1 MEQLKKIDKKNK
13 YIHIGII
20 ILGIIFISLSAF
32 HENIWFDESYSVSI
46 ARHSFSEI
54 WNITGHD
61 VHPPL
66 YYWMLHIIWM
76 IFGDQNIAFRLFS
89 VLAIAI
95 LGVLGYTHIRKDFGE
110 KIGMLFS
117 FLVYFLPVICI
128 YSQEIRMYSLAYLL
142 VTIMAIYAYRFYK
155 SVKDKNAME
164 NQNKNLIIFAIF
176 SILSCYT
183 HYYALATAG
192 LINLILFIF
201 LIKNVLKARKQK
213 DLDVKDKKEI
223 SKPLKKFLIAAI
235 VQVIL
240 YIPWLLFL
248 IEQMTRVGG
257 GFWIQLNLN
266 TLIEV
271 PSFQFRVQT
280 DSTINATAII
290 SLIVSI
296 VLYIYMGSRIYK
308 AKKIKEKILP
318 AVISIIIYITV
329 IVAVLIISLIG
340 SPILVGRYLLTLTGL
355 YIFVFAFFMAKEERK
370 WVTGIICAVILI
382 LSFIGNYNSIKNN
395 YDTSNK
401 EVMNFMEENI
411 QKDDI
416 IIYNEIGVGGV
427 LASYFP
433 DNKQYFYNQWYWDV
447 EEAYKAYA
455 PAMETVYSYDEILDN
470 YQGRVWVVGTVGSNI
485 YKDVPKDNM
494 NTIIEAKEY
503 KIAYQNCSYQFTLF
517 EKK

>member
-1 MEQLKKIDKKNK
+1 MLFNKDNNKIMFHLLLLKNNNRAEKGINMGQLKKIDKKKK
-13 YIHIGII
+13 YLHIGII
-20 ILGIIFISLSAF
+20 VLGIVFISLSAF

-66 YYWMLHIIWM
+66 YYWILHIIWM

-110 KIGMLFS
+110 KVGMLFS

-155 SVKDKNAME
+155 SVKDKNAMK

-213 DLDVKDKKEI
+213 DLDIKDKKEI
-223 SKPLKKFLIAAI
+223 SKPLKKFIIAAI
-235 VQVIL
+235 IQVIL

-280 DSTINATAII
+280 ESTINAIAII

-296 VLYIYMGSRIYK
+296 LLYIYIGYRIYK
-308 AKKIKEKILP
+308 AKKNKEKILP

-370 WVTGIICAVILI
+370 WVTKMICAIILI
-382 LSFIGNYNSIKNN
+382 LSFIGNYNTIKNN
-395 YDTSNK
+395 YDTTNQ
-401 EVMNFMEENI
+401 EVMSFMEENI
-411 QKDDI
+411 QKGDI
-416 IIYNEIGVGGV
+416 IIYNEIGVRRSIS
-427 LASYFP
+427 LIFS
-433 DNKQYFYNQWYWDV
+433 
-447 EEAYKAYA
+447 
-455 PAMETVYSYDEILDN
+455 
-470 YQGRVWVVGTVGSNI
+470 R
-485 YKDVPKDNM
+485 
-494 NTIIEAKEY
+494 
-503 KIAYQNCSYQFTLF
+503 
-517 EKK
+517 

>member
-1 MEQLKKIDKKNK
+1 MLFNKDNNKIMFHLLLLKNNYRAEKGINMGQLKKIDKKNK

-20 ILGIIFISLSAF
+20 VLGIVFISLSAF

-66 YYWMLHIIWM
+66 YYWILHIIWM
-76 IFGDQNIAFRLFS
+76 IFVDQNIAFRLFS

-110 KIGMLFS
+110 KVGIIFS

-155 SVKDKNAME
+155 SVKDKNAMK

-213 DLDVKDKKEI
+213 DLDIKDKKEI
-223 SKPLKKFLIAAI
+223 SKPLKKFIIAAI
-235 VQVIL
+235 IQVIL

-280 DSTINATAII
+280 ESTINATAII

-296 VLYIYMGSRIYK
+296 LLYIYIGYRIYK
-308 AKKIKEKILP
+308 AKKNKEEILP

-329 IVAVLIISLIG
+329 IAAVLIISLIG

-355 YIFVFAFFMAKEERK
+355 YIFVFAFFMAKEKKK

-395 YDTSNK
+395 YDTTNQ

-411 QKDDI
+411 QKGDI
-416 IIYNEIGVGGV
+416 IIYNEIGVRRSIS
-427 LASYFP
+427 LIFS
-433 DNKQYFYNQWYWDV
+433 
-447 EEAYKAYA
+447 
-455 PAMETVYSYDEILDN
+455 
-470 YQGRVWVVGTVGSNI
+470 R
-485 YKDVPKDNM
+485 
-494 NTIIEAKEY
+494 
-503 KIAYQNCSYQFTLF
+503 
-517 EKK
+517 

>member
-1 MEQLKKIDKKNK
+1 MGQLKRIDKKNK

-20 ILGIIFISLSAF
+20 VLGIIFISLSAF

-46 ARHSFSEI
+46 AKHSFSEI

-66 YYWMLHIIWM
+66 YYWILHIIWM
-76 IFGDQNIAFRLFS
+76 IFENQNIAFRLFS
-89 VLAIAI
+89 VLSIAI

-110 KIGMLFS
+110 KVGILFS

-142 VTIMAIYAYRFYK
+142 VTIMSIYAYRFYK
-155 SVKDKNAME
+155 SIKDKKAIQE
-164 NQNKNLIIFAIF
+164 QNKNLIIFAIF

-192 LINLILFIF
+192 LMNFIIFIF
-201 LIKNVLKARKQK
+201 LIKNVLKTRKQK
-213 DLDVKDKKEI
+213 DLSKEDKKEMA
-223 SKPLKKFLIAAI
+223 KPLKKIIIIAI
-235 VQVIL
+235 IQVIL

-280 DSTINATAII
+280 DSTINVTAII

-296 VLYIYMGSRIYK
+296 LLYIYIGYRIYK
-308 AKKIKEKILP
+308 AKKNKEEVLP
-318 AVISIIIYITV
+318 AIIAIIIYITV

-355 YIFVFAFFMAKEERK
+355 YIFVFAFFMAKEEKK
-370 WVTGIICAVILI
+370 WVTKMICVVILI
-382 LSFIGNYNSIKNN
+382 LSFIGNYTAIKNN
-395 YDTSNK
+395 YDITNQ
-401 EVMNFMEENI
+401 EVMQFMEENI

-416 IIYNEIGVGGV
+416 IIYNEIGVRRSIGFIF
-427 LASYFP
+427 S
-433 DNKQYFYNQWYWDV
+433 
-447 EEAYKAYA
+447 
-455 PAMETVYSYDEILDN
+455 
-470 YQGRVWVVGTVGSNI
+470 R
-485 YKDVPKDNM
+485 
-494 NTIIEAKEY
+494 
-503 KIAYQNCSYQFTLF
+503 
-517 EKK
+517 

>member
-1 MEQLKKIDKKNK
+1 MGQLKRIDKKNK

-20 ILGIIFISLSAF
+20 VLGIIFISLSAF

-46 ARHSFSEI
+46 AKHSFSEI

-66 YYWMLHIIWM
+66 YYWILHIIWM
-76 IFGDQNIAFRLFS
+76 IFGNQNIAFRLFS
-89 VLAIAI
+89 VLSIAI

-110 KIGMLFS
+110 KVGILFS

-142 VTIMAIYAYRFYK
+142 VTIMSIYAYRFYK
-155 SVKDKNAME
+155 SIKDKKAIQE
-164 NQNKNLIIFAIF
+164 QNKNLIIFAIF

-192 LINLILFIF
+192 LMNFIIFIF
-201 LIKNVLKARKQK
+201 LIKNVLKTRKQK
-213 DLDVKDKKEI
+213 DLSKEDKKEMA
-223 SKPLKKFLIAAI
+223 KPLKKFIIIAI
-235 VQVIL
+235 IQVIL

-280 DSTINATAII
+280 DSTINVTAII

-296 VLYIYMGSRIYK
+296 LLYIYIGYRIYK
-308 AKKIKEKILP
+308 AKKNKKEVLP
-318 AVISIIIYITV
+318 AIIAIIIYITV

-355 YIFVFAFFMAKEERK
+355 YIFVFAFFMAKEEKK
-370 WVTGIICAVILI
+370 WVTKMICVVILI
-382 LSFIGNYNSIKNN
+382 LSFIGNYTAIKNN
-395 YDTSNK
+395 YDITNQ
-401 EVMNFMEENI
+401 EVMQFMEENI

-416 IIYNEIGVGGV
+416 IIYNEIGVRRSIGFIF
-427 LASYFP
+427 S
-433 DNKQYFYNQWYWDV
+433 
-447 EEAYKAYA
+447 
-455 PAMETVYSYDEILDN
+455 
-470 YQGRVWVVGTVGSNI
+470 R
-485 YKDVPKDNM
+485 
-494 NTIIEAKEY
+494 
-503 KIAYQNCSYQFTLF
+503 
-517 EKK
+517 

>member
-1 MEQLKKIDKKNK
+1 MGQLKKIDKKNK

-20 ILGIIFISLSAF
+20 VLGIIFISLSAF

-66 YYWMLHIIWM
+66 YYWILHIIWM
-76 IFGDQNIAFRLFS
+76 IFGNQNIAFRLFS
-89 VLAIAI
+89 VLSIAI

-110 KIGMLFS
+110 KVGILFS

-142 VTIMAIYAYRFYK
+142 VTIMSIYAYRFYK
-155 SVKDKNAME
+155 SIKDKKAIQE
-164 NQNKNLIIFAIF
+164 QNKNLIIFAIF

-192 LINLILFIF
+192 LMNFIIFIF
-201 LIKNVLKARKQK
+201 LIKNVLKTRKQK
-213 DLDVKDKKEI
+213 DLSKEDKKEMA
-223 SKPLKKFLIAAI
+223 KPLKKFIIIAI
-235 VQVIL
+235 IQVIL

-280 DSTINATAII
+280 DSTINVTAII

-296 VLYIYMGSRIYK
+296 LLYIYIGYRIYK
-308 AKKIKEKILP
+308 AKKNKEEVLP
-318 AVISIIIYITV
+318 AIIAIIIYITV

-355 YIFVFAFFMAKEERK
+355 YIFVFAFFMEKEEKK
-370 WVTGIICAVILI
+370 WVTKMICVVILI
-382 LSFIGNYNSIKNN
+382 LSFIGNYTAIKNN
-395 YDTSNK
+395 YDITNQ
-401 EVMNFMEENI
+401 EVMQFMEENI

-416 IIYNEIGVGGV
+416 IIYNEIGVRRSIGFIF
-427 LASYFP
+427 S
-433 DNKQYFYNQWYWDV
+433 
-447 EEAYKAYA
+447 
-455 PAMETVYSYDEILDN
+455 
-470 YQGRVWVVGTVGSNI
+470 R
-485 YKDVPKDNM
+485 
-494 NTIIEAKEY
+494 
-503 KIAYQNCSYQFTLF
+503 
-517 EKK
+517 

>member
-1 MEQLKKIDKKNK
+1 MLFNKDNNKIMFHLLLLKNNNRAEKGINMGQLKKIDKKNK

-20 ILGIIFISLSAF
+20 VLGIVFISLSAF

-66 YYWMLHIIWM
+66 YYWILHIIWM

-110 KIGMLFS
+110 KVGMLFS

-155 SVKDKNAME
+155 SVKDKNVMK

-213 DLDVKDKKEI
+213 DLDIKNKKEI
-223 SKPLKKFLIAAI
+223 SKPLKKFIIAAI
-235 VQVIL
+235 IQVIL

-296 VLYIYMGSRIYK
+296 LLYIYIGYRIYK
-308 AKKIKEKILP
+308 AKKNKEKILP

-329 IVAVLIISLIG
+329 IAAVLIISLIG

-370 WVTGIICAVILI
+370 WVTKMICVIILI
-382 LSFIGNYNSIKNN
+382 LSFIGNYNTIKNN
-395 YDTSNK
+395 YDTTNQ
-401 EVMNFMEENI
+401 EVMSFMEENI
-411 QKDDI
+411 QKGDI
-416 IIYNEIGVGGV
+416 IIYNEIGVRRSIS
-427 LASYFP
+427 LIFS
-433 DNKQYFYNQWYWDV
+433 
-447 EEAYKAYA
+447 
-455 PAMETVYSYDEILDN
+455 
-470 YQGRVWVVGTVGSNI
+470 R
-485 YKDVPKDNM
+485 
-494 NTIIEAKEY
+494 
-503 KIAYQNCSYQFTLF
+503 
-517 EKK
+517 

>member
-1 MEQLKKIDKKNK
+1 MLFNKDNNKIMFHLLLLKNNNRAEKGINMGQLKKIDKKNK

-20 ILGIIFISLSAF
+20 VLGIVFISLSAF

-66 YYWMLHIIWM
+66 YYWILHIIWM

-110 KIGMLFS
+110 KVGMLFS

-155 SVKDKNAME
+155 SVKDKNVMK

-213 DLDVKDKKEI
+213 DLDIKNKKEI
-223 SKPLKKFLIAAI
+223 SKPLKKFIIAAI
-235 VQVIL
+235 IQVIL

-296 VLYIYMGSRIYK
+296 LLYIYIGYRIYK
-308 AKKIKEKILP
+308 AKKNKEKILP

-329 IVAVLIISLIG
+329 IAAVLIISLIG

-370 WVTGIICAVILI
+370 WVTKMICAIILI
-382 LSFIGNYNSIKNN
+382 LSFIGNYNTIKNN
-395 YDTSNK
+395 YDTTNQ
-401 EVMNFMEENI
+401 EVMSFMEENI
-411 QKDDI
+411 QKGDI
-416 IIYNEIGVGGV
+416 IIYNEIGVRRSIS
-427 LASYFP
+427 LIFS
-433 DNKQYFYNQWYWDV
+433 
-447 EEAYKAYA
+447 
-455 PAMETVYSYDEILDN
+455 
-470 YQGRVWVVGTVGSNI
+470 R
-485 YKDVPKDNM
+485 
-494 NTIIEAKEY
+494 
-503 KIAYQNCSYQFTLF
+503 
-517 EKK
+517 

>member
-1 MEQLKKIDKKNK
+1 MLFNKDNNKIMFHLLLLKNNNRAEKGINMGQLKKIDKKNK

-20 ILGIIFISLSAF
+20 VLGIVFISLSAF

-66 YYWMLHIIWM
+66 YYWILHIIWM
-76 IFGDQNIAFRLFS
+76 IFGDQNIACRLFS

-110 KIGMLFS
+110 KVGMLFS

-155 SVKDKNAME
+155 SVKDKNVMK

-213 DLDVKDKKEI
+213 DLDIKDKKEI
-223 SKPLKKFLIAAI
+223 SKPLKKFIIAAI
-235 VQVIL
+235 IQVIL

-296 VLYIYMGSRIYK
+296 LLYIYIGYRIYK
-308 AKKIKEKILP
+308 AKKNKEKILP

-370 WVTGIICAVILI
+370 WVTKMICAIILI
-382 LSFIGNYNSIKNN
+382 LSFIGNYNTIKNN
-395 YDTSNK
+395 YDTTNQ
-401 EVMNFMEENI
+401 EVMSFMEENI
-411 QKDDI
+411 QKGDI
-416 IIYNEIGVGGV
+416 IIYNEIGVRRSIS
-427 LASYFP
+427 LIFS
-433 DNKQYFYNQWYWDV
+433 
-447 EEAYKAYA
+447 
-455 PAMETVYSYDEILDN
+455 
-470 YQGRVWVVGTVGSNI
+470 R
-485 YKDVPKDNM
+485 
-494 NTIIEAKEY
+494 
-503 KIAYQNCSYQFTLF
+503 
-517 EKK
+517 

>member
-1 MEQLKKIDKKNK
+1 MLFNKDNNKIMFHLLLLKNNNRAEKGINMGQLKKIDKKNK

-20 ILGIIFISLSAF
+20 VLGIVFISLSAF

-66 YYWMLHIIWM
+66 YYWILHIIWM

-110 KIGMLFS
+110 KVGMLFS

-155 SVKDKNAME
+155 SVKDKNVMK

-213 DLDVKDKKEI
+213 DLDIKDKKEI
-223 SKPLKKFLIAAI
+223 SKPLKKFIIAAI
-235 VQVIL
+235 IQVIL

-280 DSTINATAII
+280 ESTINAIAII

-296 VLYIYMGSRIYK
+296 LLYIYIGYRIYK
-308 AKKIKEKILP
+308 AKKNKEKILP

-370 WVTGIICAVILI
+370 WVTKMICAIILI
-382 LSFIGNYNSIKNN
+382 LSFIGNYNTIKNN
-395 YDTSNK
+395 YDTTNQ
-401 EVMNFMEENI
+401 EVMSFMEENI
-411 QKDDI
+411 QKGDI
-416 IIYNEIGVGGV
+416 IIYNEIGVRRSIS
-427 LASYFP
+427 LIFS
-433 DNKQYFYNQWYWDV
+433 
-447 EEAYKAYA
+447 
-455 PAMETVYSYDEILDN
+455 
-470 YQGRVWVVGTVGSNI
+470 R
-485 YKDVPKDNM
+485 
-494 NTIIEAKEY
+494 
-503 KIAYQNCSYQFTLF
+503 
-517 EKK
+517 

>member
-1 MEQLKKIDKKNK
+1 MSIHH
-13 YIHIGII
+13 YIM
-20 ILGIIFISLSAF
+20 
-32 HENIWFDESYSVSI
+32 
-46 ARHSFSEI
+46 
-54 WNITGHD
+54 D
-61 VHPPL
+61 VT
-66 YYWMLHIIWM
+66 YYMDDFWGSKHC
-76 IFGDQNIAFRLFS
+76 FRLFS

-296 VLYIYMGSRIYK
+296 VLYIYMGYRIYK

>member
-1 MEQLKKIDKKNK
+1 MLFNKDNNKIMFHLLLLKNNNRAEKGINMGQLKKIDKKNK

-20 ILGIIFISLSAF
+20 VLGIVFISLSAF

-46 ARHSFSEI
+46 ARHSSSEI

-66 YYWMLHIIWM
+66 YYWILHIIWM

-110 KIGMLFS
+110 KVGMLFS

-155 SVKDKNAME
+155 SVKDKNVMK

-201 LIKNVLKARKQK
+201 LIKNVVKARKQK
-213 DLDVKDKKEI
+213 DLDIKDKKEI
-223 SKPLKKFLIAAI
+223 SKPLKKFIIAAI
-235 VQVIL
+235 IQVIL

-296 VLYIYMGSRIYK
+296 LLYIYIGYRIYK
-308 AKKIKEKILP
+308 AKKNKEKILP

-329 IVAVLIISLIG
+329 IAAVLIISLIG

-370 WVTGIICAVILI
+370 WVTKMICAIILI
-382 LSFIGNYNSIKNN
+382 LSFIGNYNTIKNN
-395 YDTSNK
+395 YDTTNQ
-401 EVMNFMEENI
+401 EVMSFMEENI
-411 QKDDI
+411 QKGDI
-416 IIYNEIGVGGV
+416 IIYNEIGVRRSIS
-427 LASYFP
+427 LIFS
-433 DNKQYFYNQWYWDV
+433 
-447 EEAYKAYA
+447 
-455 PAMETVYSYDEILDN
+455 
-470 YQGRVWVVGTVGSNI
+470 R
-485 YKDVPKDNM
+485 
-494 NTIIEAKEY
+494 
-503 KIAYQNCSYQFTLF
+503 
-517 EKK
+517 

>member
-1 MEQLKKIDKKNK
+1 MIVKGQVKMGQLKKIDKKNK

-20 ILGIIFISLSAF
+20 VLGIVFISLSAF

-66 YYWMLHIIWM
+66 YYWILHIIWM

-95 LGVLGYTHIRKDFGE
+95 LGILGYTHIRKDFGE
-110 KIGMLFS
+110 KVGMLFS

-155 SVKDKNAME
+155 SVKDKNAMK

-192 LINLILFIF
+192 LINLILFIV
-201 LIKNVLKARKQK
+201 LIKNVVKARKQK
-213 DLDVKDKKEI
+213 DLDIEDKKETA
-223 SKPLKKFLIAAI
+223 KPLKKFIIAAI
-235 VQVIL
+235 IQVIL

-280 DSTINATAII
+280 ESTINATAII

-296 VLYIYMGSRIYK
+296 LLYIYIGYRTYK
-308 AKKIKEKILP
+308 AKKNKEEILP

-329 IVAVLIISLIG
+329 IAAVLIISLIG

-355 YIFVFAFFMAKEERK
+355 YIFVFAFFMAKEEKK
-370 WVTGIICAVILI
+370 WITGIICAVILI
-382 LSFIGNYNSIKNN
+382 LSFIGNYNTIKNN
-395 YDTSNK
+395 YDTTNQ

-411 QKDDI
+411 QKGDI
-416 IIYNEIGVGGV
+416 IIYNEIGVRR
-427 LASYFP
+427 SISFI
-433 DNKQYFYNQWYWDV
+433 F
-447 EEAYKAYA
+447 
-455 PAMETVYSYDEILDN
+455 S
-470 YQGRVWVVGTVGSNI
+470 
-485 YKDVPKDNM
+485 
-494 NTIIEAKEY
+494 
-503 KIAYQNCSYQFTLF
+503 
-517 EKK
+517 

>member
-1 MEQLKKIDKKNK
+1 MDNNKIMFHLLLLKNNNRVEKGINMGQLKKIDKKNK

-20 ILGIIFISLSAF
+20 VLGIVFISLSAF

-66 YYWMLHIIWM
+66 YYWILHIIWM

-110 KIGMLFS
+110 KVGMLFS

-155 SVKDKNAME
+155 SVKDKNVMK

-213 DLDVKDKKEI
+213 DLDIKDKKEI
-223 SKPLKKFLIAAI
+223 SKPLKKFIIAAI
-235 VQVIL
+235 IQVIL

-296 VLYIYMGSRIYK
+296 LLYIYIGYRIYK
-308 AKKIKEKILP
+308 AKKNKEKILP

-329 IVAVLIISLIG
+329 IAAVLIISLIG

-370 WVTGIICAVILI
+370 WVTKMICAIILI
-382 LSFIGNYNSIKNN
+382 LSFIGNYNTIKNN
-395 YDTSNK
+395 YDTTNQ
-401 EVMNFMEENI
+401 EVMSFMEENI
-411 QKDDI
+411 QKGDI
-416 IIYNEIGVGGV
+416 IIYNEIGVRRSIS
-427 LASYFP
+427 LIFS
-433 DNKQYFYNQWYWDV
+433 
-447 EEAYKAYA
+447 
-455 PAMETVYSYDEILDN
+455 
-470 YQGRVWVVGTVGSNI
+470 R
-485 YKDVPKDNM
+485 
-494 NTIIEAKEY
+494 
-503 KIAYQNCSYQFTLF
+503 
-517 EKK
+517 

>member
-1 MEQLKKIDKKNK
+1 MLFNKDNNKIMFHLLLLKNNNRAEKGINMGQLKKIDKKNK

-20 ILGIIFISLSAF
+20 VLGIVFISLSAF

-46 ARHSFSEI
+46 ARHSSSEI

-66 YYWMLHIIWM
+66 YYWILHIIWM

-110 KIGMLFS
+110 KVGMLFS

-155 SVKDKNAME
+155 SVKDKNVMK

-213 DLDVKDKKEI
+213 DLDIKDKKEI
-223 SKPLKKFLIAAI
+223 SKPLKKFIIAAI
-235 VQVIL
+235 IQVIL

-296 VLYIYMGSRIYK
+296 LLYIYIGYRIYK
-308 AKKIKEKILP
+308 AKKNKEKILP

-329 IVAVLIISLIG
+329 IAAVLIISLIG

-370 WVTGIICAVILI
+370 WVTKMICAIILI
-382 LSFIGNYNSIKNN
+382 LSFIGNYNTIKNN
-395 YDTSNK
+395 YDTTNQ
-401 EVMNFMEENI
+401 EVMSFMEENI
-411 QKDDI
+411 QKGDI
-416 IIYNEIGVGGV
+416 IIYNEIGVRRSIS
-427 LASYFP
+427 LIFS
-433 DNKQYFYNQWYWDV
+433 
-447 EEAYKAYA
+447 
-455 PAMETVYSYDEILDN
+455 
-470 YQGRVWVVGTVGSNI
+470 R
-485 YKDVPKDNM
+485 
-494 NTIIEAKEY
+494 
-503 KIAYQNCSYQFTLF
+503 
-517 EKK
+517 

>member
-1 MEQLKKIDKKNK
+1 MGQLKKIDKKNK

-20 ILGIIFISLSAF
+20 VLGIVFISLSAF

-66 YYWMLHIIWM
+66 YYWILHIIWM

-110 KIGMLFS
+110 KVGMLFS

-155 SVKDKNAME
+155 SVKDKNAMK

-213 DLDVKDKKEI
+213 DLDIKDKKEI
-223 SKPLKKFLIAAI
+223 SKPLKKFIIAAI
-235 VQVIL
+235 IQVIL

-271 PSFQFRVQT
+271 PSLQFRVQT
-280 DSTINATAII
+280 ESTINTTAII
-290 SLIVSI
+290 SLIASI
-296 VLYIYMGSRIYK
+296 LLYIYIGYRIYK
-308 AKKIKEKILP
+308 AKKNEEEILP
-318 AVISIIIYITV
+318 AIISIIIYITV
-329 IVAVLIISLIG
+329 IAAVLIISLIG

-370 WVTGIICAVILI
+370 WVTKMICAIILI
-382 LSFIGNYNSIKNN
+382 LSFIGNYNTIKNN
-395 YDTSNK
+395 YDTTNQ
-401 EVMNFMEENI
+401 EVMSFMEENI
-411 QKDDI
+411 QKGDI
-416 IIYNEIGVGGV
+416 IIYNEIGVRRSIS
-427 LASYFP
+427 LIFS
-433 DNKQYFYNQWYWDV
+433 
-447 EEAYKAYA
+447 
-455 PAMETVYSYDEILDN
+455 
-470 YQGRVWVVGTVGSNI
+470 R
-485 YKDVPKDNM
+485 
-494 NTIIEAKEY
+494 
-503 KIAYQNCSYQFTLF
+503 
-517 EKK
+517 

>member
-1 MEQLKKIDKKNK
+1 MGQLKKIDKKNK

-20 ILGIIFISLSAF
+20 VLGIVFISLSAF

-66 YYWMLHIIWM
+66 YYWILHIIWM

-110 KIGMLFS
+110 KVGMLFS

-155 SVKDKNAME
+155 SVKDKNVMK

-213 DLDVKDKKEI
+213 DLDIKDKKEI
-223 SKPLKKFLIAAI
+223 SKPLKKFIIAAI
-235 VQVIL
+235 IQVIL

-271 PSFQFRVQT
+271 PSLQFRVQT
-280 DSTINATAII
+280 ESTINTTAII
-290 SLIVSI
+290 SLIASI
-296 VLYIYMGSRIYK
+296 LLYIYIGYRIYK
-308 AKKIKEKILP
+308 AKKNEEEILP
-318 AVISIIIYITV
+318 AIISIIIYITV
-329 IVAVLIISLIG
+329 IAAVLIISLIG

-370 WVTGIICAVILI
+370 WVTKMICAIILI
-382 LSFIGNYNSIKNN
+382 LSFIGNYNTIKNN
-395 YDTSNK
+395 YDTTNQ
-401 EVMNFMEENI
+401 EVMSFMEENI
-411 QKDDI
+411 QKGDI
-416 IIYNEIGVGGV
+416 IIYNEIGVRRSIS
-427 LASYFP
+427 LIFS
-433 DNKQYFYNQWYWDV
+433 
-447 EEAYKAYA
+447 
-455 PAMETVYSYDEILDN
+455 
-470 YQGRVWVVGTVGSNI
+470 R
-485 YKDVPKDNM
+485 
-494 NTIIEAKEY
+494 
-503 KIAYQNCSYQFTLF
+503 
-517 EKK
+517 

>member
-1 MEQLKKIDKKNK
+1 MLFNKDNNKIMFHLLLLKNNNRAEKGINMGQLKKIDKKNK

-20 ILGIIFISLSAF
+20 VLGIVFISLSAF

-66 YYWMLHIIWM
+66 YYWILHIIWM

-110 KIGMLFS
+110 KVGMLFS

-155 SVKDKNAME
+155 SVKDKNAMK

-213 DLDVKDKKEI
+213 DLDIKDKKEI
-223 SKPLKKFLIAAI
+223 SKPLKKFIIAAI
-235 VQVIL
+235 IQVIL

-296 VLYIYMGSRIYK
+296 LLYIYIGYRIYK
-308 AKKIKEKILP
+308 AKKNKEEILP

-329 IVAVLIISLIG
+329 IAAVLIISLIG

-355 YIFVFAFFMAKEERK
+355 YIFVFAFFMAKEKKK

-382 LSFIGNYNSIKNN
+382 LSFIGNYNTIKNN
-395 YDTSNK
+395 YDTTNQ

-411 QKDDI
+411 QKGDI
-416 IIYNEIGVGGV
+416 IIYNEIGVRRSIS
-427 LASYFP
+427 LIFS
-433 DNKQYFYNQWYWDV
+433 
-447 EEAYKAYA
+447 
-455 PAMETVYSYDEILDN
+455 
-470 YQGRVWVVGTVGSNI
+470 R
-485 YKDVPKDNM
+485 
-494 NTIIEAKEY
+494 
-503 KIAYQNCSYQFTLF
+503 
-517 EKK
+517 

>member
-1 MEQLKKIDKKNK
+1 MLFNKDNNKIMFHLLLLKNNNRAEKGINMGQLKKIDKKNK

-20 ILGIIFISLSAF
+20 VLGIVFISLSAF

-66 YYWMLHIIWM
+66 YYWILHIIWM

-110 KIGMLFS
+110 KVGMLFS

-155 SVKDKNAME
+155 SVKDKNVMK

-213 DLDVKDKKEI
+213 DLDIKDKKEI
-223 SKPLKKFLIAAI
+223 SKPLKKFIIAAI
-235 VQVIL
+235 IQVIL

-296 VLYIYMGSRIYK
+296 LLYIYIGYRIYK
-308 AKKIKEKILP
+308 AKKNKEKILP

-329 IVAVLIISLIG
+329 IAAVLIISLIG

-370 WVTGIICAVILI
+370 WVTKMICAIILI
-382 LSFIGNYNSIKNN
+382 LSFIGNYNTIKNN
-395 YDTSNK
+395 YDTTNQ
-401 EVMNFMEENI
+401 EVMSFMEENI
-411 QKDDI
+411 QKGDI
-416 IIYNEIGVGGV
+416 IIYNEIGVRRSIS
-427 LASYFP
+427 LIFS
-433 DNKQYFYNQWYWDV
+433 
-447 EEAYKAYA
+447 
-455 PAMETVYSYDEILDN
+455 
-470 YQGRVWVVGTVGSNI
+470 R
-485 YKDVPKDNM
+485 
-494 NTIIEAKEY
+494 
-503 KIAYQNCSYQFTLF
+503 
-517 EKK
+517 